1 VTLNLSNV
9 TGQATILWNTGA
21 TSSTLANVPAG
32 SYNAVISDDAGCLT
46 VVNVVI
52 DQSSEIILSAIDK
65 VNPDCPNDQKS
76 ISNDAEGGSGEYDT
90 HGAQAPQEVL
100 LITCCCRN
108 VQCCYYRWCR
118 LYFTQSI
125 ILNSND
131 NEKPDLKLKLPIFHW
146 Q

>member
-65 VNPDCPNDQKS
+65 VNPDCPNDQNGS
-76 ISNDAEGGSGEYDT
+76 ISNDAEGGSGEYGYT
-90 HGAQAPQEVL
+90 WSTGATGSSVDYLLLPERTVL
-100 LITCCCRN
+100 LLQMVPVVLHT
-108 VQCCYYRWCR
+108 VYHSE
-118 LYFTQSI
+118 F
-125 ILNSND
+125 
-131 NEKPDLKLKLPIFHW
+131 
-146 Q
+146 